1 MATSFDRWEK
11 DPFFPAA
18 EEVQESAD
26 RMESVY
32 RRWLQERK
40 EVGGGAVETA
50 AERGGGGWGRAA
62 GDLRRELHTALG
74 TAKWQMDYALIC
86 LDFRYGLD
94 TNSLDELQRAIK
106 SNYSVVLAGKDTRA
120 RHDDFVSAIGHRILE
135 VEKFLKES
143 NTTEGRG
150 PLSWV
155 RLDEGEREELA
166 HFLSAGTYQ
175 KRDEV
180 VTITSA
186 GDIEVGS
193 NARRVKKGVSI
204 DSSNDSSGSAES
216 GLVSTKEETAPGHR
230 RTASAYADI
239 GSWTITIPDEA
250 NGIDEQS
257 FDDLPKVPL
266 VKSPS
271 SSVLMNAFQSK
282 TRMKTKNGAKKLAGA
297 DQQDVVE
304 TLPLTNSRSCQG
316 FDGLFQRSKSCLST
330 SDDEDNC
337 NKKLYGCLGAFRRL
351 LQRSQYQVQYGRPI
365 QLLILAIVVLLVF
378 CKVYDNS

>member
-40 EVGGGAVETA
+40 VGGGGVEA
-50 AERGGGGWGRAA
+50 AAASAAGGGWWRAA

-74 TAKWQMDYALIC
+74 TAKWQ
-86 LDFRYGLD
+86 
-94 TNSLDELQRAIK
+94 LDELQRAIK

-120 RHDDFVSAIGHRILE
+120 RHDDFVSAIGDRILE
-135 VEKFLKES
+135 VENSLKEY
-143 NTTEGRG
+143 NTTEGHG

-175 KRDEV
+175 KRDDV
-180 VTITSA
+180 VTIPSA

-193 NARRVKKGVSI
+193 NARRVKKGVSS

-216 GLVSTKEETAPGHR
+216 GLVSAKEETAPGHR

-239 GSWTITIPDEA
+239 GVWCITIPDEG
-250 NGIDEQS
+250 NGIDELS
-257 FDDLPKVPL
+257 IDDLPKAPL

-271 SSVLMNAFQSK
+271 SSALVNALQSK
-282 TRMKTKNGAKKLAGA
+282 PRKTKNGARKWTGA

-304 TLPLTNSRSCQG
+304 SLPLTNSHSCQG
-316 FDGLFQRSKSCLST
+316 FDGLFQRSKSSLST
-330 SDDEDNC
+330 SDDEDTC
-337 NKKLYGCLGAFRRL
+337 NKKLYGFVGAFRRL
-351 LQRSQYQVQYGRPI
+351 LQRSQYQVQYGRPV
-365 QLLILAIVVLLVF
+365 QLLVLAIAVLLFLIYVIRAIL
-378 CKVYDNS
+378 

>member
-26 RMESVY
+26 RIEGLVVLVCARMESVY
-32 RRWLQERK
+32 RRCLQETK
-40 EVGGGAVETA
+40 VGGGGGGVVEMA
-50 AERGGGGWGRAA
+50 AAGGGWGRVA

-74 TAKWQMDYALIC
+74 TAKWQ
-86 LDFRYGLD
+86 
-94 TNSLDELQRAIK
+94 LDELQRAIK
-106 SNYSVVLAGKDTRA
+106 SNYGVVLAGKDTRA

-135 VEKFLKES
+135 VENFLKQS

-150 PLSWV
+150 TLSWV

-180 VTITSA
+180 VTIPSA
-186 GDIEVGS
+186 GDIEVGG
-193 NARRVKKGVSI
+193 NARRVKIGVLS

-216 GLVSTKEETAPGHR
+216 GLVPAKETGPGHR
-230 RTASAYADI
+230 RTASAYADV
-239 GSWTITIPDEA
+239 GVWSITIPDEG
-250 NGIDEQS
+250 NVIDEQS
-257 FDDLPKVPL
+257 FDDLPKAPL

-271 SSVLMNAFQSK
+271 ASVLTNALQSK
-282 TRMKTKNGAKKLAGA
+282 PRLKAKKWAGA
-297 DQQDVVE
+297 DQHEIVE
-304 TLPLTNSRSCQG
+304 SLPLTNSQSCQG
-316 FDGLFQRSKSCLST
+316 FDGLFQRSKSSLST
-330 SDDEDNC
+330 CDDNGTY

-351 LQRSQYQVQYGRPI
+351 LQRSQYQLQYGRPV
-365 QLLILAIVVLLVF
+365 QLLFLAIAVILVLIYATKAFL
-378 CKVYDNS
+378 

>member
-40 EVGGGAVETA
+40 EVGGGAVDAA

-74 TAKWQMDYALIC
+74 TAKWQ
-86 LDFRYGLD
+86 
-94 TNSLDELQRAIK
+94 LDELQRAIK

-135 VEKFLKES
+135 VENFLKES

-166 HFLSAGTYQ
+166 HFLSAGTYK
-175 KRDEV
+175 KRDEM

-250 NGIDEQS
+250 NGINEES
-257 FDDLPKVPL
+257 FVDLPKVPL

-271 SSVLMNAFQSK
+271 SSVLMIAFQSK
-282 TRMKTKNGAKKLAGA
+282 PRMKAKNGAKKWAGA

-304 TLPLTNSRSCQG
+304 SLPLTNSHSCQG

-330 SDDEDNC
+330 SDDEDTC

-351 LQRSQYQVQYGRPI
+351 LQRSQYQVQYGRPV
-365 QLLILAIVVLLVF
+365 QLLILAIAVLLVLIYAI
-378 CKVYDNS
+378 KTIL

>member
-40 EVGGGAVETA
+40 EAGGGAVEA
-50 AERGGGGWGRAA
+50 AERGGWGRAA

-74 TAKWQMDYALIC
+74 TAKWQ
-86 LDFRYGLD
+86 
-94 TNSLDELQRAIK
+94 LDELQRAIK

-120 RHDDFVSAIGHRILE
+120 RHDDFVSAIAHRILE
-135 VEKFLKES
+135 VENFLKES

-175 KRDEV
+175 KHDDV
-180 VTITSA
+180 VTIPSA

-193 NARRVKKGVSI
+193 NARRVKK
-204 DSSNDSSGSAES
+204 GSAES

-250 NGIDEQS
+250 NGIDEES
-257 FDDLPKVPL
+257 FDDLPKV
-266 VKSPS
+266 
-271 SSVLMNAFQSK
+271 
-282 TRMKTKNGAKKLAGA
+282 
-297 DQQDVVE
+297 
-304 TLPLTNSRSCQG
+304 C
-316 FDGLFQRSKSCLST
+316 
-330 SDDEDNC
+330 
-337 NKKLYGCLGAFRRL
+337 
-351 LQRSQYQVQYGRPI
+351 
-365 QLLILAIVVLLVF
+365 
-378 CKVYDNS
+378 DNS